1 MGRSCSRWGPHVT
14 VACCSG
20 IQPCWSEKCCQM
32 LTTPEKNLERKEK
45 RGGGGSAREREK
57 DYRWHNMKR
66 KKKSFDTAK
75 ILSFSGW
82 TCQVLNKRYISVSGV
97 HIYSDVMS
105 CCFINQCI
113 IMRMKRVAVDGHL
126 LANSSRCGTKTVTLK
141 MTVECSQMLTAFD
154 FQKKQ
159 IVLNLAEQ
167 KKRVMAK
174 DNIWPC
180 EA

>member
-1 MGRSCSRWGPHVT
+1 MTQH
-14 VACCSG
+14 
-20 IQPCWSEKCCQM
+20 E
-32 LTTPEKNLERKEK
+32 E
-45 RGGGGSAREREK
+45 
-57 DYRWHNMKR
+57 
-66 KKKSFDTAK
+66 KKKSFDAAK

-126 LANSSRCGTKTVTLK
+126 LANSSRCGTRTVTLK